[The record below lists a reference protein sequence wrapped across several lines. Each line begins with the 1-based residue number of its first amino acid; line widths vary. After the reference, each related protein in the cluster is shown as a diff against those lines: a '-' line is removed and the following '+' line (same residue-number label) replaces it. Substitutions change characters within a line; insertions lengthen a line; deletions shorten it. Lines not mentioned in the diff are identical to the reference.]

1 MKIELL
7 KSRIDKLAGQMQSGD
22 LAVIFAN
29 ELPAMPVP
37 FLQDKNFVYFTGLEI
52 PKAIFVLQKVKE
64 KAVPTLFIERG
75 IPEREVWEGKK
86 MTLAAAQELTGIESV
101 QYLDLFRSHISA
113 KLASVSRLIVNTN
126 YTHMDDALDRR
137 GNFVRKARER
147 FIQLD
152 CLSLNKL
159 MPQLRMEKDAWEI
172 EQLSHAIELTAKGI
186 KRIYREAKA
195 GMNEAELEAILR
207 FEAVAN
213 QAKHLGFSPII
224 ASGENAT
231 TLHYENNNCEIG
243 ENDLVLLDVG
253 AAWNN
258 YSADISRTFPVA
270 GKFSARQKEV
280 YAAVLA
286 VQKEII
292 ALIKPGVTM
301 QELNSKTI
309 ELISQALKDLG
320 LIQDDSEIKK
330 YYMHSIGHHL
340 GLDTHDLADRAKP
353 LSPGCVITIEPGIY
367 IKAEKI
373 GVRIEDDILVTE
385 TGYRNLSES
394 IPKEIADL
402 EELCK

>member
-1 MKIELL
+1 M
-7 KSRIDKLAGQMQSGD
+7 DKLAEQMQTGD

-29 ELPAMPVP
+29 ELPTQPVA
-37 FLQDKNFVYFTGLEI
+37 FLQDKNFDYFTGLQI
-52 PKAIFVLQKVKE
+52 PKAIFLLQKIKD
-64 KAVPTLFIERG
+64 KTVPALFIERG

-86 MTLAAAQELTGIESV
+86 LTLEAAKELTGIENI
-101 QYLDLFRSHISA
+101 QYLDLFRSYISA
-113 KLASVSRLIVNTN
+113 KLPTITRLIVNTN
-126 YTHMDDALDRR
+126 HTHMDDALDRR

-152 CLSLNKL
+152 CLALNKL
-159 MPQLRMEKDAWEI
+159 MPALRMEKDEWEV
-172 EQLSHAIELTAKGI
+172 EQLSRAIELTEKGI
-186 KRIYREAKA
+186 RRIYREAKA

-243 ENDLVLLDVG
+243 ENELVLLDVG

-270 GKFSARQKEV
+270 GKFSPRQKEV
-280 YAAVLA
+280 YAAVLSI
-286 VQKEII
+286 QKEII
-292 ALIKPGVTM
+292 AMIKPGVTM
-301 QELNSKTI
+301 QELNSKTL
-309 ELISQALKDLG
+309 ELIGKALKDLG
-320 LIQDDSEIKK
+320 LIQDNSEIRK

-340 GLDTHDLADRAKP
+340 GLDTHDLSDNSKP
-353 LSPGCVITIEPGIY
+353 LTAGCVITVEPGIY

-402 EELCK
+402 EKLCK